1 MAARNPYDVLGV
13 SRTAG
18 EDEIRRA
25 FRKLAKEFHPDR
37 NAGNPAAETR
47 FKEINAAY
55 GIVGDADQRRK
66 FDAGEIDA
74 DGNPRAPAGFGGF
87 GQGGRGGARG
97 FQGADVE
104 DLLAGIFGGMKGGA
118 RGGFGGFPGFGGFGG
133 GPAQPQAPAEV
144 EAELEVEFVDA
155 VRGGSQRMRTPDGRT
170 IDLKIPPGTT
180 DGRTLRVR
188 GRDDAADLLVRL
200 KVRPHPRFRREGD
213 DVILDLPITLTEAVE
228 GAKVTVPTVDG
239 SVAMTVPRGASS
251 GRMLRLRGKG
261 VPRADGTRGDQLVTL
276 RIVLPETPDADLEA
290 FVAGWKGRDYPSSR
304 DA

>member
-13 SRTAG
+13 SRSAG

-37 NAGNPAAETR
+37 NAGNPTAEGR

-66 FDAGEIDA
+66 FDADEIDA

-104 DLLAGIFGGMKGGA
+104 DRLAGIFGGM
-118 RGGFGGFPGFGGFGG
+118 RGGPRGFGGFGG
-133 GPAQPQAPAEV
+133 AQPQQQGPTEI
-144 EAELEVEFVDA
+144 EADLEVEFVDA

-170 IDLKIPPGTT
+170 IDLKIPPGTA
-180 DGRTLRVR
+180 DGRTLRIR
-188 GRDDAADLLVRL
+188 GRDDGADLLVRL
-200 KVRPHPRFRREGD
+200 KVRPHPAFRREGD
-213 DVILDLPITLTEAVE
+213 DVLLDLPVTLTEAVE
-228 GAKVTVPTVDG
+228 GARVTVPTVDG
-239 SVAMTVPRGASS
+239 SVTMTVPRGASS
-251 GRMLRLRGKG
+251 GRVLRLRGKG
-261 VPRADGTRGDQLVTL
+261 VPRPDATRGDQLVTL
-276 RIVLPETPDADLEA
+276 RIVLPPAPDPDLEA
-290 FVAGWKGRDYPSSR
+290 FVAGWKGRDHPAGR
-304 DA
+304 EG

>member
-13 SRTAG
+13 SRSAG

-37 NAGNPAAETR
+37 NAGNPTAEAQ
-47 FKEINAAY
+47 FKEINAAH

-104 DLLAGIFGGMKGGA
+104 DLLAGIFGGM
-118 RGGFGGFPGFGGFGG
+118 RGGGRGFGGFGG
-133 GPAQPQAPAEV
+133 AQPQPQAPAEI
-144 EAELEVEFVDA
+144 EADLEVEFVEA

-170 IDLKIPPGTT
+170 IDLKIPPGTA
-180 DGRTLRVR
+180 DGRTLRIR
-188 GRDDAADLLVRL
+188 GRDDGADLLVRL
-200 KVRPHPRFRREGD
+200 KVRPHPTFRREGD
-213 DVILDLPITLTEAVE
+213 EVLLDLPVTLTEAVE

-239 SVAMTVPRGASS
+239 SVTMTVPRGASS

-276 RIVLPETPDADLEA
+276 RVVLPETPDPDLEA
-290 FVAGWKGRDYPSSR
+290 FVAGWKGRDYPAGR
-304 DA
+304 EG

>member
-13 SRTAG
+13 SRSAG

-37 NAGNPAAETR
+37 NAGNPTAEAR
-47 FKEINAAY
+47 FKEINAAH

-104 DLLAGIFGGMKGGA
+104 DLLAGIFGGM
-118 RGGFGGFPGFGGFGG
+118 RGGGRGFGGFGG
-133 GPAQPQAPAEV
+133 AQPQPQAPAEI
-144 EAELEVEFVDA
+144 EADLEVEFVEA

-170 IDLKIPPGTT
+170 IDLKIPPGTA
-180 DGRTLRVR
+180 DGRTLRIR
-188 GRDDAADLLVRL
+188 GRDDGADLLVRL
-200 KVRPHPRFRREGD
+200 KVRPHPTFRREGD
-213 DVILDLPITLTEAVE
+213 EVLLDLPVTLTEAVE

-239 SVAMTVPRGASS
+239 SVTMTVPRGASS

-276 RIVLPETPDADLEA
+276 RVVLPETPDPDLEA
-290 FVAGWKGRDYPSSR
+290 FVAGWKGRDYPAGR
-304 DA
+304 EG

>member
-13 SRTAG
+13 SRSAG

-37 NAGNPAAETR
+37 NAGNPTAEAR

-55 GIVGDADQRRK
+55 GIVGDADLRRK

-87 GQGGRGGARG
+87 GQGARGGARG

-104 DLLAGIFGGMKGGA
+104 DLLAGIFGGMRGGQ
-118 RGGFGGFPGFGGFGG
+118 RGFGGFSGFGGFGG
-133 GPAQPQAPAEV
+133 AQPQPQGPTEI
-144 EAELEVEFVDA
+144 EADLEVEFVDA

-170 IDLKIPPGTT
+170 IDLKIPPGTG
-180 DGRTLRVR
+180 DGRTLRIR
-188 GRDDAADLLVRL
+188 GRDDGADLIVRL
-200 KVRPHPRFRREGD
+200 RVRPHPAFRRDGD
-213 DVILDLPITLTEAVE
+213 DVLLDLPVTLTEAVE

-276 RIVLPETPDADLEA
+276 RVVLPETPDPDLEA
-290 FVAGWKGRDYPSSR
+290 FVAGWKGRDYGAKR
-304 DA
+304 EA

>member
-1 MAARNPYDVLGV
+1 MPARNPYDVLGV
-13 SRTAG
+13 GRSAG
-18 EDEIRRA
+18 DDEIRRA
-25 FRKLAKEFHPDR
+25 FRTLAKQWHPDR

-87 GQGGRGGARG
+87 GQGGRAGARG

-104 DLLAGIFGGMKGGA
+104 DLLAGIFGGVRGGA
-118 RGGFGGFPGFGGFGG
+118 RGFAGFSGFGG
-133 GPAQPQAPAEV
+133 PQAQQAPTEI
-144 EAELEVEFVDA
+144 EADLDVDFVDA

-170 IDLKIPPGTT
+170 IDLKIPPGTA
-180 DGRTLRVR
+180 DGRTLRIR
-188 GRDDAADLLVRL
+188 GREDGADLLVRL
-200 KVRPHPRFRREGD
+200 KVRPHPAFRREGD
-213 DVILDLPITLTEAVE
+213 DLLLDLSVTLTEAVE

-239 SVAMTVPRGASS
+239 SVAMSLPRGASS

-276 RIVLPETPDADLEA
+276 RIVLPETPDPDLEA
-290 FVAGWKGRDYPSSR
+290 FVAGWKGRDYPTGR
-304 DA
+304 EG

>member
-1 MAARNPYDVLGV
+1 V
-13 SRTAG
+13 SRSAG

-37 NAGNPAAETR
+37 NAGNPTAEAR
-47 FKEINAAY
+47 FKEINAAH

-104 DLLAGIFGGMKGGA
+104 DLLAGIFGGM
-118 RGGFGGFPGFGGFGG
+118 RGGGRGFGGFGG
-133 GPAQPQAPAEV
+133 AQPQPQAPAEI
-144 EAELEVEFVDA
+144 EADLEVEFVEA

-170 IDLKIPPGTT
+170 IDLKIPPGTA
-180 DGRTLRVR
+180 DGRTLRIR
-188 GRDDAADLLVRL
+188 GRDDGADLLVRL
-200 KVRPHPRFRREGD
+200 KVRPHPTFRREGD
-213 DVILDLPITLTEAVE
+213 DVLLDLPVTLTEAVE

-239 SVAMTVPRGASS
+239 SVTMTVPRGASS

-276 RIVLPETPDADLEA
+276 RVVLPETPDPDLEA
-290 FVAGWKGRDYPSSR
+290 FVAGWKGRDYPAGR
-304 DA
+304 EG

>member
-13 SRTAG
+13 SRSAG

-37 NAGNPAAETR
+37 NAGNPTAEGR

-55 GIVGDADQRRK
+55 GIVGDADQRRR

-104 DLLAGIFGGMKGGA
+104 DLLAGIFGGM
-118 RGGFGGFPGFGGFGG
+118 RGGPRGFGGFGG
-133 GPAQPQAPAEV
+133 AQPQQQGPTEI
-144 EAELEVEFVDA
+144 EADLEVEFVDA

-170 IDLKIPPGTT
+170 IDLKIPPGTA
-180 DGRTLRVR
+180 DGRTLRIR
-188 GRDDAADLLVRL
+188 GRDDGADLLVRL
-200 KVRPHPRFRREGD
+200 KVRPHPAFRREGD
-213 DVILDLPITLTEAVE
+213 DVLLDLPVTLTEAVE
-228 GAKVTVPTVDG
+228 GARVTVPTVDG
-239 SVAMTVPRGASS
+239 SVTMTVPRGASS
-251 GRMLRLRGKG
+251 GRVLRLRGKG
-261 VPRADGTRGDQLVTL
+261 VPRPDATRGDQLVTL
-276 RIVLPETPDADLEA
+276 RIVLPPAPDPDLEA
-290 FVAGWKGRDYPSSR
+290 FVAGWKGRDHPAGR
-304 DA
+304 EG

>member
-13 SRTAG
+13 SRSAG

-37 NAGNPAAETR
+37 NAGKPTAEAR
-47 FKEINAAY
+47 FKEINAAH

-74 DGNPRAPAGFGGF
+74 DGNPRASAGFGGF

-104 DLLAGIFGGMKGGA
+104 DLLAGIFGGMRSGG
-118 RGGFGGFPGFGGFGG
+118 RGFGGFGG
-133 GPAQPQAPAEV
+133 AQPQPQAPAEI
-144 EAELEVEFVDA
+144 EADLEVEFVEA

-170 IDLKIPPGTT
+170 IDLKIPPGTA
-180 DGRTLRVR
+180 DGRTLRIR
-188 GRDDAADLLVRL
+188 GRDDGADLLVRL
-200 KVRPHPRFRREGD
+200 KVRPHPTFRREGD
-213 DVILDLPITLTEAVE
+213 DVLLDLPVTLTEAVE

-239 SVAMTVPRGASS
+239 SVTMTVPRGASS

-261 VPRADGTRGDQLVTL
+261 VPRADSTRGDQLVTL
-276 RIVLPETPDADLEA
+276 RVVLPETPDPDLEA
-290 FVAGWKGRDYPSSR
+290 FVAGWKGRDYPAGR
-304 DA
+304 EG

>member
-1 MAARNPYDVLGV
+1 MPARNPYDVLGV
-13 SRTAG
+13 GRSAG
-18 EDEIRRA
+18 DDEIRRA
-25 FRKLAKEFHPDR
+25 FRTLAKQWHPDR

-55 GIVGDADQRRK
+55 GIVGDADRRRK

-87 GQGGRGGARG
+87 GQGGRAGARG

-104 DLLAGIFGGMKGGA
+104 DLLAGIFGGVRGGA
-118 RGGFGGFPGFGGFGG
+118 RGFAGFSGFGG
-133 GPAQPQAPAEV
+133 PQAQQAPTEI
-144 EAELEVEFVDA
+144 EADLDVDFVDA

-170 IDLKIPPGTT
+170 IDLKIPPGTA
-180 DGRTLRVR
+180 DGRTLRIR
-188 GRDDAADLLVRL
+188 GREDGADLLVRL
-200 KVRPHPRFRREGD
+200 KVRPHPAFRREGD
-213 DVILDLPITLTEAVE
+213 DLLLDLSVTLTEAVE

-239 SVAMTVPRGASS
+239 SVAMSLPRGASS

-276 RIVLPETPDADLEA
+276 RIVLPETPDPDLEA
-290 FVAGWKGRDYPSSR
+290 FVAGWKGRDYPPGR
-304 DA
+304 EG

>member
-13 SRTAG
+13 SRSAG

-37 NAGNPAAETR
+37 NAGNPTAEAR
-47 FKEINAAY
+47 FKEINAAH

-104 DLLAGIFGGMKGGA
+104 DLLAGIFGGM
-118 RGGFGGFPGFGGFGG
+118 RGGGRGFGGFGG
-133 GPAQPQAPAEV
+133 GQPQPQAPAEI
-144 EAELEVEFVDA
+144 EADLEVEFVEA

-170 IDLKIPPGTT
+170 IDLKIPPGTA
-180 DGRTLRVR
+180 DGRTLRIR
-188 GRDDAADLLVRL
+188 GRDDGADLLVRL
-200 KVRPHPRFRREGD
+200 KVRPHPTFRREGD
-213 DVILDLPITLTEAVE
+213 DVLLDLPVTLTEAVE

-239 SVAMTVPRGASS
+239 SVTMTVPRGASS

-276 RIVLPETPDADLEA
+276 RVVLPETPDPDLEA
-290 FVAGWKGRDYPSSR
+290 FVAGWKGRDYPAGR
-304 DA
+304 EG

>member
-1 MAARNPYDVLGV
+1 MPARNPYDVLGV
-13 SRTAG
+13 GRSAG
-18 EDEIRRA
+18 DDEIRRA
-25 FRKLAKEFHPDR
+25 FRTLAKQWHPDR

-87 GQGGRGGARG
+87 GQGGRAGARG

-104 DLLAGIFGGMKGGA
+104 DLLAGIFGGVRGGA
-118 RGGFGGFPGFGGFGG
+118 RGFAGFSGFGG
-133 GPAQPQAPAEV
+133 PQAQQAPTEI
-144 EAELEVEFVDA
+144 EADLDVDFVDA

-170 IDLKIPPGTT
+170 IDLKIPPGTA
-180 DGRTLRVR
+180 DGRTLRIR
-188 GRDDAADLLVRL
+188 GREDGADLLVRL
-200 KVRPHPRFRREGD
+200 KVRPHPAFRREGD
-213 DVILDLPITLTEAVE
+213 DLLLDLSVTLTEAVE
-228 GAKVTVPTVDG
+228 GAKVTVSTVDG
-239 SVAMTVPRGASS
+239 SVAMSLPRGASS

-276 RIVLPETPDADLEA
+276 RIVLPETPDPDLEA
-290 FVAGWKGRDYPSSR
+290 FVAGWKGRDYPTGR
-304 DA
+304 EG

>member
-13 SRTAG
+13 SRSAG

-37 NAGNPAAETR
+37 NAGNPTAEAR
-47 FKEINAAY
+47 FKEINAAH

-104 DLLAGIFGGMKGGA
+104 DLLAGIFGGM
-118 RGGFGGFPGFGGFGG
+118 RGGGRGFGGFGG
-133 GPAQPQAPAEV
+133 AQPQPQAPAEI
-144 EAELEVEFVDA
+144 EADLEVEFVEA

-170 IDLKIPPGTT
+170 IDLKIPPGTA
-180 DGRTLRVR
+180 DGRTLRIR
-188 GRDDAADLLVRL
+188 GRDDGADLLVRL
-200 KVRPHPRFRREGD
+200 KVRPHPTFRREGD
-213 DVILDLPITLTEAVE
+213 DVLLDLPVTLTEAVE

-239 SVAMTVPRGASS
+239 SVTMTVPRGASS

-276 RIVLPETPDADLEA
+276 RVVLPETPDPDLEA
-290 FVAGWKGRDYPSSR
+290 FVAGWKGRDYPAGR
-304 DA
+304 EG

>member
-13 SRTAG
+13 SRSAG

-37 NAGNPAAETR
+37 NAGNPTAEAR
-47 FKEINAAY
+47 FKEINAAH

-104 DLLAGIFGGMKGGA
+104 DLLAGIFGGM
-118 RGGFGGFPGFGGFGG
+118 RGGGRGFGGFGG
-133 GPAQPQAPAEV
+133 AQPQPQAPAEI
-144 EAELEVEFVDA
+144 EADLEVEFVEA

-170 IDLKIPPGTT
+170 IDLKIPPGTA
-180 DGRTLRVR
+180 DGRTLRIR
-188 GRDDAADLLVRL
+188 GRDDGADLLVRL
-200 KVRPHPRFRREGD
+200 KVRPHPTFRREGD
-213 DVILDLPITLTEAVE
+213 DVLLDLPITLTEAVE

-239 SVAMTVPRGASS
+239 SVTMTVPRGASS

-276 RIVLPETPDADLEA
+276 RVVLPETPDPDLEA
-290 FVAGWKGRDYPSSR
+290 FVAGWKGRDYPAGR
-304 DA
+304 EG